1 MAKRLSDIGKSI
13 NESNLTFLDY
23 LENNFS
29 HGVLRL
35 LEDLSEV
42 SKPYIF
48 SGVIRN
54 YFLNKT
60 DNRDL
65 DIFID
70 GYFDIESLFID
81 LDFRRNSYGGYKIK
95 IDNTNIDLWFLR
107 DTWSINNSQLN
118 LDFDIVKY
126 IPQTAFFNFSSI
138 IFSLQEKKF
147 HYTKHFL
154 RFLRDK
160 KIDVVFTHNPNDALC
175 IVNTF
180 YYSEKLKLKL
190 GDKLKAHIKKVA
202 RRNLKETITVQ
213 EKHFGKIIYSIE
225 ELNSK
230 IMDL

>member
-1 MAKRLSDIGKSI
+1 MAKRLSDIEKNI

-29 HGVLRL
+29 QGVLRL
-35 LEDLSEV
+35 LEDLSKV
-42 SKPYIF
+42 SKLYVF

-54 YFLNKT
+54 YFLNRT

-70 GYFDIESLFID
+70 GYFDIESSFKDI
-81 LDFRRNSYGGYKIK
+81 DFRRNSYGGYKIK

-107 DTWSINNSQLN
+107 DTWSINKSQLN

-138 IFSLQEKKF
+138 IFSLHEKKF
-147 HYTKHFL
+147 YYTKHFL
-154 RFLRDK
+154 RFLRDRE
-160 KIDVVFTHNPNDALC
+160 IDVVFIDNPNEALC
-175 IVNTF
+175 IVNSF

-190 GDKLKAHIKKVA
+190 GDKLKTHIKKIA
-202 RRNLKETITVQ
+202 RRNLKATITAQ

-225 ELNSK
+225 DLNSK
-230 IMDL
+230 IMNL